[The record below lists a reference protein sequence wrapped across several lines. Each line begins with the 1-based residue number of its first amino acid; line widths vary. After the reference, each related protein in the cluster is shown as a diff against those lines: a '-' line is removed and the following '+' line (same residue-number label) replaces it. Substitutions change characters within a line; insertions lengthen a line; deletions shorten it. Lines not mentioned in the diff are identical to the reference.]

1 MSECKRWVQNGE
13 CYELRFTKF
22 YDEETVLKFIQDP
35 KDADCYVYV
44 SEELHVEYDYIYA
57 ESIEE
62 AKQQLED
69 IYRSHLEDE
78 AEYWSDMLQ
87 KWEGEE

>member
-1 MSECKRWVQNGE
+1 MSKPWYWAQNGD

-22 YDEETVLKFIQDP
+22 YDEETVLKFVPDP
-35 KDADCYVYV
+35 KEANSYVYV
-44 SEELHVEYDYIYA
+44 SEDLHVEYDYIYA
-57 ESIEE
+57 ESINE
-62 AKQQLED
+62 AKQELED

-78 AEYWSDMLQ
+78 AEYWSDMLK

>member
-1 MSECKRWVQNGE
+1 MSECRRWVENGE
-13 CYELRFTKF
+13 RYELRFTKF
-22 YDEETVLKFIQDP
+22 HDEETVLIFAPDP
-35 KDADCYVYV
+35 KEADCYVYV